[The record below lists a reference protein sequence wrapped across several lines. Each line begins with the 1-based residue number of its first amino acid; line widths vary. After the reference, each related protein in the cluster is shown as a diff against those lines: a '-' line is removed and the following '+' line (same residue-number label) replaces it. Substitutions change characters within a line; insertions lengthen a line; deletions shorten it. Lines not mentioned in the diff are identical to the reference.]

1 MKSNAPV
8 SENVAEPRRPGRPSL
23 DRREEILDSA
33 ERLYDRLGFE
43 KTTMTDIARDLG
55 MSPANLYRSF
65 ANRREI
71 DEAITLRKL
80 AVIEDVAWSAAR
92 TAPRDAEKALE
103 NLVIE
108 VMRATRRILFSGDIL
123 HRLCV
128 VATAERWPTVD
139 AFVDQ
144 LRGALRHVVIE
155 GQRAGRFA
163 PGDADMLAE
172 AMLCALVSVWHPFM
186 IEANGHGDLERDA
199 TALVMLLRRAL
210 VKNNE

>member
-1 MKSNAPV
+1 MKSNPPESDV
-8 SENVAEPRRPGRPSL
+8 RRPGRPSV
-23 DRREEILDSA
+23 DRREEILDTA

-43 KTTMTDIARDLG
+43 KTTMTDVARELG

-71 DEAITLRKL
+71 DEAIALRKL
-80 AVIEDVAWSAAR
+80 RVIEDVAWRHARAA
-92 TAPRDAEKALE
+92 PQDAEKALE
-103 NLVIE
+103 TMILE
-108 VMRATRRILFSGDIL
+108 VMRTTRQILFSGEIL

-155 GQRAGRFA
+155 GQRAGRFGA
-163 PGDADMLAE
+163 GDADRLAG
-172 AMLCALVSVWHPFM
+172 AMLSALNAVWHPFM
-186 IEANGHGDLERDA
+186 IEANGGGDLERNA
-199 TALVMLLRRAL
+199 AELVMLLQRAL

>member
-8 SENVAEPRRPGRPSL
+8 ASARRPGRPSL
-23 DRREEILDSA
+23 DRREEILDTA

-43 KTTMTDIARDLG
+43 KTTMADIARELG

-80 AVIEDVAWSAAR
+80 TVIEDIAWAAAR
-92 TAPRDAEKALE
+92 QAPRDPEKALE
-103 NLVIE
+103 TIVYE
-108 VMRATRRILFSGDIL
+108 VMRATRQVLFSGEML

-128 VATAERWPTVD
+128 VATAERWPSVA

-144 LRGALRHVVIE
+144 LLGALRHLIIE

-163 PGDADMLAE
+163 GGDPDRLASG
-172 AMLCALVSVWHPFM
+172 ALCALVAVWHPIM
-186 IEANGHGDLERDA
+186 IEANGHGDLEQDA
-199 TALVMLLRRAL
+199 ADLLDLLRRAL
-210 VKNNE
+210 IKNNE

>member
-1 MKSNAPV
+1 MKSNASV
-8 SENVAEPRRPGRPSL
+8 LEPRRPGRPSV
-23 DRREEILDSA
+23 DRREEILDTA

-43 KTTMTDIARDLG
+43 KTTMTDVARELG
-55 MSPANLYRSF
+55 MSTANLYRSF

-71 DEAITLRKL
+71 DEAIALRKL
-80 AVIEDVAWSAAR
+80 RVIEDIAWTCARAA
-92 TAPRDAEKALE
+92 PKDAKKALE
-103 NLVIE
+103 TLILE
-108 VMRATRRILFSGDIL
+108 VMRTTRSILFSGDIL

-155 GQRAGRFA
+155 GQRGGHFA
-163 PGDADMLAE
+163 SGDADMLAG
-172 AMLCALVSVWHPFM
+172 AMLCALNAVWHPFM
-186 IEANGHGDLERDA
+186 IEANGSGDLERDA
-199 TALVMLLRRAL
+199 AGLVVLLTRAL